1 MFRAA
6 CLVGAQV
13 EFARAFFNRVH
24 QSLNQRT
31 LRPRPLR
38 NLVDHRLAMLMQKL
52 VRRKRRLPPLGYGK
66 DVPQIGIRS
75 KLGDRNFFPRGL
87 LKMVELRHR
96 SFHVI
101 DREIGLPAPPRRLAL
116 PQLAPQP
123 VQIKQLRHSAPA
135 AIPLPPVRAR
145 SKPHRKRLGKIF
157 IRMLLRI
164 PSRQMPNI
172 VARKRSGPVIVVIGP
187 AEWPKDLF
195 PLRLIVQLVSIG
207 ESVPR
212 LMPQIHHDFP
222 SILKIM
228 SLFLQLRQSRM
239 SQIKRNPNNR
249 LARRASP
256 LIGQITSRTKL
267 NKPLGVQLA
276 IKLFHKPLHRR
287 PSKRKPQLANRPAQK
302 FLVRGFRFRVY
313 DVMHKRTLTNSLQL
327 RGHTRREAVSL
338 RLTVTE
344 SGVIWE

>member
-6 CLVGAQV
+6 RFVGAQV
-13 EFARAFFNRVH
+13 KFTGPLLNRVH

-75 KLGDRNFFPRGL
+75 KLGDRNFFPRSL
-87 LKMVELRHR
+87 VPIPSIELRHR
-96 SFHVI
+96 SFHVV
-101 DREIGLPAPPRRLAL
+101 DREIGLSAPPRRLAL
-116 PQLAPQP
+116 PNLPPQP

-267 NKPLGVQLA
+267 SKPLSLQFA
-276 IKLFHKPLHRR
+276 IKLFDKPLHRR
-287 PSKRKPQLANRPAQK
+287 PGKRKPQLTNRPAEEL
-302 FLVRGFRFRVY
+302 LVRGFRFRVY
-313 DVMHKRTLTNSLQL
+313 DVMHKRTLTNSLQP
-327 RGHTRREAVSL
+327 RGHTRGEAASL

-344 SGVIWE
+344 SGAI